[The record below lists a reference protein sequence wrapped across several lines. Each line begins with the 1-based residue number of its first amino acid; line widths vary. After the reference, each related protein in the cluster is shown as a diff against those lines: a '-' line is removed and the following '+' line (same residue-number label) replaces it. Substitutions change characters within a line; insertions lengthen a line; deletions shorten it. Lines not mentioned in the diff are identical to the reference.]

1 MKIIN
6 FAEHNSLISQYMTEM
21 RDVNIQKDMLRFRR
35 NLERVGE
42 IMAYEISKTLDYRT
56 VETLTPLDVAKT
68 SVIDSQVVLATIFRA
83 GVPFHQGF
91 LNYFDNAQNA
101 FVSAYRKYKEKE
113 NFDVCIEY
121 LASPRLDG
129 KTLVLADPMLA
140 TGASM
145 ELSYRALLTK
155 GNPAQ
160 IHVASV
166 IASRQAVDYICEKFP
181 ADRTTV
187 WIGAIDEHINA
198 HSYIVPGLGD
208 AGDLAYGV
216 KE

>member
-6 FAEHNSLISQYMTEM
+6 FDQQNSLASQYLAEM
-21 RDVNIQKDMLRFRR
+21 RDITIQNDRLRFRR
-35 NLERVGE
+35 NLERIGE
-42 IMAYEISKTLDYRT
+42 IMAYEISKTLRYKKVDIQ
-56 VETLTPLDVAKT
+56 TPLETANCPVLD
-68 SVIDSQVVLATIFRA
+68 DQVVLATIFRA

-91 LNYFDNAQNA
+91 LNFFDNAENA

-113 NFDVCIEY
+113 NFDICIEY
-121 LASPRLDG
+121 LASPRLDN
-129 KTLVLADPMLA
+129 KTLILCDPMLA

-155 GNPAQ
+155 GNPSH

-166 IASRQAVDYICEKFP
+166 IASEAAIEYIKNKFP
-181 ADRTTV
+181 ADKTTIWV
-187 WIGAIDEHINA
+187 GAIDAEINA

-208 AGDLAYGV
+208 AGDLAYGT